1 MREPEWAL
9 RLWGSA
15 CVIARKRVCSKD
27 CSVIRLYAGIS
38 IMMKRALLIGVVA
51 AALSLAACG
60 GNTTTSTSGSGGSAT
75 PFSVKSGTTIS
86 ASGYS
91 ATLPGSGWKI
101 VHPTQN
107 LPAGLTLS
115 VAANGN
121 LALDAKTGAPTGSV
135 SASTIFVHIVGGK
148 GSSYPVSSLP
158 FNSTPIATLAQ
169 AYFGV
174 QATQS
179 SSVTPFKTYNQQLS
193 GAKAYELYA
202 VSSQISSGS
211 GSSSSSSSPAIQTVV
226 NYTLFAIR
234 NGDFYTIDV
243 TCLPSQTNMTAAE
256 NVFLNL
262 LNSWNWS

>member
-1 MREPEWAL
+1 M
-9 RLWGSA
+9 
-15 CVIARKRVCSKD
+15 
-27 CSVIRLYAGIS
+27 
-38 IMMKRALLIGVVA
+38 MMKRVLSIGVLA

-60 GNTTTSTSGSGGSAT
+60 GNAPSASNGGGST
-75 PFSVKSGTTIS
+75 PFSVKSGTSVS

-107 LPAGLTLS
+107 LPSGLTLA

-121 LALDAKTGAPTGSV
+121 LGLDPKTGAPTGSV

-148 GSSYPVSSLP
+148 GSAFPVTSLP
-158 FNSTPIATLAQ
+158 FSSTPIATLAQ

-174 QATQS
+174 QATQT
-179 SSVTPFKTYNQQLS
+179 SSVTPFKTYNQTLS

-211 GSSSSSSSPAIQTVV
+211 GSSSSTPAIQTVV

-243 TCLPSQTNMTAAE
+243 TCLPSQANMATAE

-262 LNSWNWS
+262 LNSWSWS